1 MNVIRTAG
9 TQTQRGNASVDWERP
24 AVGQIGDL
32 WNIVFHLD
40 TVAYNAIRMN
50 LEPNFSPLDQ
60 VDTGRALPTAAVS
73 VRLPMLRAGGTLGSQ
88 VIEPILQVAASP
100 NVGSSQNIRYPDEDS
115 LAFEYSDTNLF
126 ALNRFAGIDR
136 LEGGVR
142 AAVGLH
148 GSWMVGNISLDGLI
162 GQSYRTE
169 NTNIFPVGSGLNG
182 TVSDVVGRMTVHPA
196 DWLDLTYRTRLDK
209 NNLAVRM
216 ADALA
221 AVGDQK
227 FRVTA
232 GYLYTNTDPFTQ
244 YDQALPLPAAYFTP
258 RNEITLGASTQYG
271 QWRLSG
277 YARRD
282 LETNTMVV
290 SRRGRRL

>member
-1 MNVIRTAG
+1 M
-9 TQTQRGNASVDWERP
+9 
-24 AVGQIGDL
+24 
-32 WNIVFHLD
+32 
-40 TVAYNAIRMN
+40 
-50 LEPNFSPLDQ
+50 
-60 VDTGRALPTAAVS
+60 
-73 VRLPMLRAGGTLGSQ
+73 
-88 VIEPILQVAASP
+88 
-100 NVGSSQNIRYPDEDS
+100 
-115 LAFEYSDTNLF
+115 
-126 ALNRFAGIDR
+126 
-136 LEGGVR
+136 R

-162 GQSYRTE
+162 GQSYGTE

-182 TVSDVVGRMTVHPA
+182 TVSDIVGRMTVHPA

-244 YDQALPLPAAYFTP
+244 YQP
-258 RNEITLGASTQYG
+258 GATVAGGILHATQRDHARRVDAVPG